1 VYVPKSGINSHTR
14 GFKTMQV
21 DVPWKT
27 ALHEKGER
35 PPDWFRKEL
44 KLSEGKVASLTSRP
58 PKERKNDIHVA
69 FRVHLSIKFLFEGA
83 VRK

>member
-1 VYVPKSGINSHTR
+1 
-14 GFKTMQV
+14 MQV

-58 PKERKNDIHVA
+58 PKERKVKK
-69 FRVHLSIKFLFEGA
+69 RMTYTLPFEFI
-83 VRK
+83 